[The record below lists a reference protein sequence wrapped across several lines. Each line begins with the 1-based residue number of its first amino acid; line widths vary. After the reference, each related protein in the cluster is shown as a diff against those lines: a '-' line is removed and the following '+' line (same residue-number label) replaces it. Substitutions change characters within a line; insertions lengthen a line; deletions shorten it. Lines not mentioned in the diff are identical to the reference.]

1 MNGCIF
7 QESIRVPIDINEQ
20 STLLKT
26 SEPIRVSKFYT
37 ESKHGKFIS
46 YLYEDTKT
54 LYDAFRKGAKESNNG
69 RCLGWRNGPNEPYQW
84 LHYNET
90 LLRANNFGSGLISL
104 GLSPL
109 NHSFVGIHSRNCIEW
124 ILTEQ
129 ACYSYSLVL
138 VPLNDML
145 GIEASAFIISQ
156 AEINIMVCEDDTK
169 CNAILEKAPRCLQ
182 KIIVIRET
190 TNITKRKAKRKGI
203 ELIKFSD
210 VEQLGTRENYSE
222 IPPKPNDLCTVCYTL
237 GTTGNPKGVM
247 LTHKNI
253 ISSISAVLLQLGEYK
268 PSSKDTMLSF
278 LPLAHMLERC
288 SVNGM
293 FMVGG
298 SVGFYGGNMKQ
309 LSEDMKALKPT
320 ILITVPRFLNRM
332 FNEVRLQLNNSLLK
346 RTIYNLALRAKENDL
361 KKCIIRKNSLWDWL
375 IFKKIQK
382 NIGNNLRLMLV
393 GSAPL
398 AGNILTFARCALG
411 CLIVEGYGQTECSSP
426 ITLTV
431 QGDTSTDHVGPPIAS
446 CCIKLVDVPEME
458 YFSINNQ
465 GEICVKGVNVFIGYF
480 KDPEKTA
487 ETIDALGW
495 HHTGDIGMW
504 LNNGTLKI
512 IDRKK
517 HSFKLSQGEYILPE
531 KIENTYLKSQ
541 YVHQI
546 FVHGESLKSFIVAI
560 VVPNVDVLKTWAAT
574 NNINGTL
581 SVLCS
586 RVEIKKLI
594 LDDILLQGSNDKLK
608 PFEQVKDIYLHP
620 DPFSVQN
627 GLLTTAH
634 KMKRLQLRAYFKPQ
648 LEDLYQQS
656 KKESH

>member
-20 STLLKT
+20 STLLKQRYTHEQNIT

-46 YLYEDTKT
+46 YIYEDTKT

-69 RCLGWRNGPNEPYQW
+69 RCLGWRSGPNEPYQW

-145 GIEASAFIISQ
+145 GIEAGAFIISQ

-203 ELIKFSD
+203 EIIKFSD

-332 FNEVRLQLNNSLLK
+332 FNE
-346 RTIYNLALRAKENDL
+346 
-361 KKCIIRKNSLWDWL
+361 
-375 IFKKIQK
+375 
-382 NIGNNLRLMLV
+382 
-393 GSAPL
+393 
-398 AGNILTFARCALG
+398 
-411 CLIVEGYGQTECSSP
+411 
-426 ITLTV
+426 
-431 QGDTSTDHVGPPIAS
+431 
-446 CCIKLVDVPEME
+446 
-458 YFSINNQ
+458 
-465 GEICVKGVNVFIGYF
+465 
-480 KDPEKTA
+480 
-487 ETIDALGW
+487 
-495 HHTGDIGMW
+495 
-504 LNNGTLKI
+504 
-512 IDRKK
+512 
-517 HSFKLSQGEYILPE
+517 
-531 KIENTYLKSQ
+531 
-541 YVHQI
+541 
-546 FVHGESLKSFIVAI
+546 
-560 VVPNVDVLKTWAAT
+560 
-574 NNINGTL
+574 
-581 SVLCS
+581 
-586 RVEIKKLI
+586 
-594 LDDILLQGSNDKLK
+594 
-608 PFEQVKDIYLHP
+608 
-620 DPFSVQN
+620 
-627 GLLTTAH
+627 
-634 KMKRLQLRAYFKPQ
+634 
-648 LEDLYQQS
+648 
-656 KKESH
+656 